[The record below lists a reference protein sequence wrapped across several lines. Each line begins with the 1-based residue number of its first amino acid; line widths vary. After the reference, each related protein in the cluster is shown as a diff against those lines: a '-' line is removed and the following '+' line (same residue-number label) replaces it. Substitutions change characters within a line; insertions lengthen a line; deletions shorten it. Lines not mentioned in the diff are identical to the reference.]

1 MESYTNEQQAAIEKA
16 IKKFLDENK
25 ELVLRRIFALQGIDI
40 IANPDQNINLKT
52 SGNGKA
58 FYNDVEINTGGGGDG
73 GGGGGGYID
82 KIIGKSCPASVQQ
95 PIVICSPT
103 GAPCDVH
110 VIAGKN
116 GKIVFKKPD

>member
-1 MESYTNEQQAAIEKA
+1 MESYTNEQQAALEKA

-58 FYNDVEINTGGGGDG
+58 FYNDVEINTGGGDS
-73 GGGGGGYID
+73 GGGGYID
-82 KIIGKSCPASVQQ
+82 RIIGKGCSASVQQ
-95 PIVICSPT
+95 PIVICSPAD
-103 GAPCDVH
+103 APCDVH

-116 GKIVFKKPD
+116 GRIVFKKSD

>member
-1 MESYTNEQQAAIEKA
+1 MESYTNEQQAVLEKA

-58 FYNDVEINTGGGGDG
+58 FYNDVELNTGEG

-82 KIIGKSCPASVQQ
+82 RIIGKDCPASLKQ
-95 PIVICSPT
+95 PMVICSPPD
-103 GAPCDVH
+103 APCEVH

-116 GKIVFKKPD
+116 GRIVFKKSH

>member
-1 MESYTNEQQAAIEKA
+1 MESYTNEQQAALEKA

-40 IANPDQNINLKT
+40 IANPDQDINLKT

-58 FYNDVEINTGGGGDG
+58 LYNEVEINTGGGGDG
-73 GGGGGGYID
+73 GGGYID
-82 KIIGKSCPASVQQ
+82 KIIGKGCPASVQQ
-95 PIVICSPT
+95 PIVICSPPDS
-103 GAPCDVH
+103 PCDVH

-116 GKIVFKKPD
+116 GRIVFKKSD

>member
-58 FYNDVEINTGGGGDG
+58 LYNDVEINIGGS
-73 GGGGGGYID
+73 GGGGGYID
-82 KIIGKSCPASVQQ
+82 KIIGKGCLPSVQQ

-116 GKIVFKKPD
+116 GRIVFKKAP